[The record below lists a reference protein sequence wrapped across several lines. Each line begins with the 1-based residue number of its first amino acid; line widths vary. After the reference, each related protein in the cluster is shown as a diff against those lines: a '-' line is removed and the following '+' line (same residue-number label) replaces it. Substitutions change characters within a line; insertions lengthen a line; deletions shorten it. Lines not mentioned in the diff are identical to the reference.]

1 MKWLKVTIG
10 VIPMALGQEQ
20 AILWLIDEEKE
31 KLVKIA
37 VSQTVNNEK
46 MTQKLEEALG
56 NFNITLGYEDNLCVK
71 AITEIKQ
78 YISKNYLIFLDQQ

>member
-1 MKWLKVTIG
+1 M
-10 VIPMALGQEQ
+10 
-20 AILWLIDEEKE
+20 
-31 KLVKIA
+31 VKIA

-46 MTQKLEEALG
+46 MTQKLEEGLG